1 MVYMPSQVYFMDLR
15 ASAKET
21 NFQKFEKLL
30 KAVEVKNIVQRRKK
44 RPLIAVKLHF
54 GERGNTAFIRP
65 LYVRQVV
72 DQVWEAGGR
81 PFLTDS
87 NTLYVGT
94 RIEAA
99 SHLTT
104 AIENGFAY
112 AVVRAPLVIADGL
125 TGKAELEVRI
135 NKEQFKSVFLAEA
148 LVEAE
153 GLVVLSH
160 FKLHELS
167 GFGGTLKNVGM
178 GGASRKGK
186 LAQHSNIS
194 PKVLAKKCTGCGE
207 CVAHCAQEA
216 ISINLETE
224 KAVIDPKKCVG
235 CAECI
240 LVCPYGNIQIQW
252 NESIPVFLKKM
263 MEYAYGLLKDKK
275 GRAVFVNFITQVS
288 PACDCYGF
296 NDTPIVGDLGILA
309 SRDPVALDQA
319 CADLVIQSP
328 GLKGSALKNLKA
340 GSDKFKDI
348 YPQVDW
354 PIQLEYAEQLG
365 LGTREYELVKV

>member
-1 MVYMPSQVYFMDLR
+1 MPSQVFFMDLR
-15 ASAKET
+15 ASAKEP
-21 NFQKFEKLL
+21 NFQKFQKLL
-30 KAVEVKNIVQRRKK
+30 KTVDLKGIVQRRKK
-44 RPLIAVKLHF
+44 RPLVAVKLHF
-54 GERGNTAFIRP
+54 GEKGNTSFIRP
-65 LYVRQVV
+65 IYVRQVV
-72 DQVWEAGGR
+72 DALWEAGGR
-81 PFLTDS
+81 PFLTDA
-87 NTLYVGT
+87 NTVYVGT
-94 RIEAA
+94 RAEAV

-112 AVVRAPLVIADGL
+112 AVVRAPLIIADGL
-125 TGKAELEVRI
+125 TGKAEVEVKI
-135 NKEQFKSVFLAEA
+135 NQEQFKTVYLAEA
-148 LVEAE
+148 LVEADS
-153 GLVVLSH
+153 LVVLSH

-167 GFGGTLKNVGM
+167 GFGGALKNVGM
-178 GGASRKGK
+178 GGASRRGK

-194 PKVLAKKCTGCGE
+194 PKVTAKKCTGCGE
-207 CVAHCAQEA
+207 CVEHCAQEA
-216 ISINLETE
+216 IGLNLETK
-224 KAVIDPKKCVG
+224 KAVIDPAKCVG

-263 MEYAYGLLKDKK
+263 MEYAYGHLKDKK

-288 PACDCYGF
+288 PACDCYGH
-296 NDTPIVGDLGILA
+296 NDAAIVSDLGILA

-319 CADLVIQSP
+319 CADLVNQAK
-328 GLKGSALKNLKA
+328 GLPGSALKKKSA
-340 GSDKFKDI
+340 GTDKFKDI

>member
-1 MVYMPSQVYFMDLR
+1 MPSQVFFMDLR

-21 NFQKFEKLL
+21 NFKKFQKLL
-30 KAVEVKNIVQRRKK
+30 DALGIKSIIKRRKK

-54 GERGNTAFIRP
+54 GEKGNTSFIRP
-65 LYVRQVV
+65 IYVRQVV
-72 DQVWEAGGR
+72 DRLWEGGGR
-81 PFLTDS
+81 PFLTDA
-87 NTLYVGT
+87 NTVYVGT
-94 RIEAA
+94 RSEAV

-125 TGKAELEVRI
+125 TGKAEVAVEISR
-135 NKEQFKSVFLAEA
+135 EQFQTVYLAEAIVEAEA
-148 LVEAE
+148 LVT
-153 GLVVLSH
+153 LSH

-167 GFGGTLKNVGM
+167 GFGGALKNLGM
-178 GGASRKGK
+178 GCASRKGK

-194 PKVLAKKCTGCGE
+194 PKVTEKKCTGCGD

-216 ISINLETE
+216 IGINPETE
-224 KAVIDPKKCVG
+224 KAVIDPAKCVG

-263 MEYAYGLLKDKK
+263 MEYASGVMQNKK
-275 GRAVFVNFITQVS
+275 GKSVFVNFITQVS
-288 PACDCYGF
+288 PACDCYGH
-296 NDTPIVGDLGILA
+296 NDLPIVGDLGILA
-309 SRDPVALDQA
+309 SRDPVAIDQA
-319 CADLVIQSP
+319 CVDMVNKSR
-328 GLKGSALKNLKA
+328 GLPGSALKNKSA
-340 GSDKFKDI
+340 GTDKFKDI

-354 PIQLEYAEQLG
+354 PIQLEYAAQLG
-365 LGTREYELVKV
+365 LGAREYELVKV

>member
-1 MVYMPSQVYFMDLR
+1 MASQVFFIDLR
-15 ASAKET
+15 TSVKET
-21 NFQKFEKLL
+21 NFQKFYKLL
-30 KAVEVKNIVQRRKK
+30 QAVDLKSIIHRKKK

-54 GERGNTAFIRP
+54 GERGNTSFIRP
-65 LYVRQVV
+65 IFVRQVV

-81 PFLTDS
+81 PFLTDA
-87 NTLYVGT
+87 NTVYVGA
-94 RIEAA
+94 RSEAV
-99 SHLTT
+99 SHLST

-125 TGKAELEVRI
+125 TGKAEVEVQI
-135 NKEQFKSVFLAEA
+135 DKEQFKTVYLAEA

-167 GFGGTLKNVGM
+167 GFGGALKNLGM
-178 GGASRKGK
+178 GGASRRGK
-186 LAQHSNIS
+186 LAQHSNIA
-194 PKVLAKKCTGCGE
+194 PKVTTKKCTGCGD
-207 CVAHCAQEA
+207 CVDHCAHEA
-216 ISINLETE
+216 ISLNPETN

-263 MEYAYGLLKDKK
+263 IEYAYGVMLNKKD
-275 GRAVFVNFITQVS
+275 RAVFVSFITQVS
-288 PACDCYGF
+288 PACDCYGH
-296 NDTPIVGDLGILA
+296 NDAPIVGDIGILA
-309 SRDPVALDQA
+309 SQDPVAIDQA
-319 CADLVIQSP
+319 AADLVNQAR
-328 GLKGSALKNLKA
+328 GLPNTALKKKAA

-365 LGTREYELVKV
+365 LGSREYELVKV

>member
-1 MVYMPSQVYFMDLR
+1 MPSQVFFMDLR

-30 KAVEVKNIVQRRKK
+30 QAVEVKSIVQRKKK
-44 RPLIAVKLHF
+44 RPLIAIKLHF

-65 LYVRQVV
+65 IYVRQVV
-72 DQVWEAGGR
+72 EALWEAGGR
-81 PFLTDS
+81 PFLADS

-94 RIEAA
+94 RIEAV

-125 TGKAELEVRI
+125 TGKAEAQVRI
-135 NKEQFKSVFLAEA
+135 NKEHFKTVYLAEA
-148 LVEAE
+148 LVEAQ

-167 GFGGTLKNVGM
+167 GFGGALKNAGM

-194 PKVLAKKCTGCGE
+194 PKVLTKKCTGCGD

-216 ISINLETE
+216 ISLDPETG
-224 KAVIDPKKCVG
+224 KAVIDPEKCVG

-263 MEYAYGLLKDKK
+263 MEYAYGVLKDKQ
-275 GRAVFVNFITQVS
+275 GRALFVNFITQVS

-296 NDTPIVGDLGILA
+296 NDAPIVGDLGILA
-309 SRDPVALDQA
+309 ANDPVALDQA
-319 CADLVIQSP
+319 CADLVIKSP
-328 GLKGSALKNLKA
+328 GLPGSALKNKKA